1 MVDFNDERSRQIK
14 FRSSM
19 RKIKVDASLGT
30 YFGIVETSI
39 NPKLGKLNKQFVAL
53 MSKTITDE
61 DILKLH
67 GDYLRKIRRCRHDA
81 LAAFEASLLVRP
93 SNMFKDL
100 IKKYGFKDIMPKQ
113 YASLVQVVEGSF
125 ISTWKGGKGEYR

>member
-1 MVDFNDERSRQIK
+1 MK
-14 FRSSM
+14 
-19 RKIKVDASLGT
+19 KVKVNESLGT

-67 GDYLRKIRRCRHDA
+67 GDHLQKIGSCRHDA
-81 LAAFEASLLVRP
+81 LSAFEASLLVRTP
-93 SNMFKDL
+93 NMFKDL

-113 YASLVQVVEGSF
+113 YASLVQAVEGSF
-125 ISTWKGGKGEYR
+125 ISTWKGGKGEHNKFNKDNFDNV